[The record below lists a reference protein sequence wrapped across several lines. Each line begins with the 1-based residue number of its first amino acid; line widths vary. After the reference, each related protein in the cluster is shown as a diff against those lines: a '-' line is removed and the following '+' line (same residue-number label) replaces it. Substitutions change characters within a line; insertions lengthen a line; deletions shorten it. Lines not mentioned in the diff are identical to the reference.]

1 MIAQMDV
8 PDLPYRV
15 LERPAGFPMPH
26 ECDKKALALDLAEM
40 WTYNFPPWGEGG
52 RCLSN
57 V

>member
-26 ECDKKALALDLAEM
+26 ECAKKALALDLSEM
-40 WTYNFPPWGEGG
+40 WTYNFPLWGEGG